1 MTMEG
6 KRVLNLEGMTPLAR
20 LVPPPYTVFHGPI
33 VENEEDSEESE
44 CEFTPAIMSSP
55 VLHTIAALT
64 RQRQEQKLGFNVPV
78 VANMRKGN
86 LMKEGPVTS
95 RSSRSAT
102 NEIGNQVV
110 EPPSV
115 IVPGLRPP
123 GMPSPNITHK
133 PMSEALAAMYAAR
146 LRIPTSSLF
155 KRQLANRKAAQ
166 QRMMNVEQ
174 PSSSSMIEEQP
185 PPPWR
190 RPATPCLPPPWRGDY
205 SEMSERLATEQPL
218 KEYALAWDMRSYT
231 LAEFINYYGVPEAH
245 DFWQPSLHA
254 TADARAAIR
263 ILHEVDGPAMANF
276 WALISGWV
284 PTAPTVEA
292 ANDLMLSAF
301 YIPLRWRYEFLQ
313 SRGVLPEMWSSCD
326 LSAQQDQKAT
336 WAYVKDSVA
345 TFALTPQQRA
355 LGRRNILA
363 LVINKLCKN
372 THLCKLLLNYGVAD
386 AQSLTTILG
395 ALAVRRARPQPHAQ
409 QQQQEHQAVTVAAQ
423 HTIDVPRAQATLRL
437 RSRSRTRVPRYN

>member
-1 MTMEG
+1 MAE
-6 KRVLNLEGMTPLAR
+6 KHIL
-20 LVPPPYTVFHGPI
+20 
-33 VENEEDSEESE
+33 S
-44 CEFTPAIMSSP
+44 
-55 VLHTIAALT
+55 
-64 RQRQEQKLGFNVPV
+64 Q
-78 VANMRKGN
+78 
-86 LMKEGPVTS
+86 
-95 RSSRSAT
+95 
-102 NEIGNQVV
+102 
-110 EPPSV
+110 
-115 IVPGLRPP
+115 LR
-123 GMPSPNITHK
+123 
-133 PMSEALAAMYAAR
+133 
-146 LRIPTSSLF
+146 
-155 KRQLANRKAAQ
+155 
-166 QRMMNVEQ
+166 
-174 PSSSSMIEEQP
+174 
-185 PPPWR
+185 
-190 RPATPCLPPPWRGDY
+190 RGDD

-263 ILHEVDGPAMANF
+263 NLHEVDGPAMANF

-355 LGRRNILA
+355 FGRRNILA

>member
-1 MTMEG
+1 MAADGIAKYLQEASAASEATSLTTTHMELPSP
-6 KRVLNLEGMTPLAR
+6 RCQIDATL
-20 LVPPPYTVFHGPI
+20 HGATEPTAPRSFAGSRSPR
-33 VENEEDSEESE
+33 NCRWEDLGWN
-44 CEFTPAIMSSP
+44 CHCSSCA
-55 VLHTIAALT
+55 AAL
-64 RQRQEQKLGFNVPV
+64 RMAEKHILSQ
-78 VANMRKGN
+78 
-86 LMKEGPVTS
+86 
-95 RSSRSAT
+95 
-102 NEIGNQVV
+102 
-110 EPPSV
+110 
-115 IVPGLRPP
+115 LR
-123 GMPSPNITHK
+123 
-133 PMSEALAAMYAAR
+133 
-146 LRIPTSSLF
+146 
-155 KRQLANRKAAQ
+155 
-166 QRMMNVEQ
+166 
-174 PSSSSMIEEQP
+174 
-185 PPPWR
+185 
-190 RPATPCLPPPWRGDY
+190 RGDD

-254 TADARAAIR
+254 TADARAAIKN
-263 ILHEVDGPAMANF
+263 LHEVDGPAMANF